1 MDNVLKRLPELR
13 ETLSKISTEY
23 AYQYRYIGEAISM
36 LILLEDIIIEKNES
50 RKNESV

>member
-23 AYQYRYIGEAISM
+23 GYQYRYIGEAIGM
-36 LILLEDIIIEKNES
+36 LILLEDIILAEKERNNE
-50 RKNESV
+50 

>member
-23 AYQYRYIGEAISM
+23 GYQYRYIGEAISM
-36 LILLEDIIIEKNES
+36 LILLEDIILAEKERNNE
-50 RKNESV
+50 